1 MCIRDRHKA
10 IMDYSKYALDYSM
23 SCRKPYLRFQVIFL
37 GVIAILTPFMVLFTD
52 IHSEPKVLAVH
63 LIMLLFLSGVLFSG
77 FMKIMYVS
85 MYAFNGTAAVEKLEK
100 IFDDM
105 QKDKLEF
112 GTVEDFE
119 NFDIEFDKVSFG
131 YSDEMILDKL
141 SFKLKE
147 NKSYALVGASGSGK
161 STVAKLIS
169 GFYKINNG
177 KIKIGGKSLTSYSK
191 KAIMENIS
199 FVFQDSK
206 LFKMSIYENVKIGNP
221 NASYKEIFEALH
233 LAGCDE
239 IIKKFPLKEQT
250 VIGSKGVF
258 LSGGEKQR
266 IAIAR
271 AILKNAHIIIM
282 DEASAAVDPE
292 NEHELQKAFANLMK
306 GKTVIMIAHRLSSI
320 RAVDEILVMDKGKII
335 ERGNDQE
342 LMEKDSQYK
351 YFQELYGKAND
362 WRVSYEESIQKILC
376 FNGQGSE

>member
-1 MCIRDRHKA
+1 MIFCCLYLFFFFFFSSRRRHTR
-10 IMDYSKYALDYSM
+10 
-23 SCRKPYLRFQVIFL
+23 CR
-37 GVIAILTPFMVLFTD
+37 
-52 IHSEPKVLAVH
+52 E
-63 LIMLLFLSGVLFSG
+63 
-77 FMKIMYVS
+77 VS
-85 MYAFNGTAAVEKLEK
+85 WARRCVQET
-100 IFDDM
+100 
-105 QKDKLEF
+105 
-112 GTVEDFE
+112 
-119 NFDIEFDKVSFG
+119 
-131 YSDEMILDKL
+131 
-141 SFKLKE
+141 
-147 NKSYALVGASGSGK
+147 
-161 STVAKLIS
+161 
-169 GFYKINNG
+169 
-177 KIKIGGKSLTSYSK
+177 
-191 KAIMENIS
+191 
-199 FVFQDSK
+199 
-206 LFKMSIYENVKIGNP
+206 
-221 NASYKEIFEALH
+221 
-233 LAGCDE
+233 
-239 IIKKFPLKEQT
+239 
-250 VIGSKGVF
+250 GSKGVF